1 MASFAV
7 SGSIRTAVFL
17 LSKRNYFLLISIFL
31 ILYFGFNLV
40 SGERGL
46 FSYIEKKELL
56 SNLKK
61 EEISLTSKITD
72 MEHKNSLL
80 STNLDLDY
88 VETLIR
94 KRFLFGKEGET
105 IYIIKNDENLEDT
118 LIEIYSNSGPRNFV
132 FFSPG
137 FRDRDPPALLL
148 VLRFYY
154 TKKSRV
160 KCAHK
165 L

>member
-1 MASFAV
+1 MLRL
-7 SGSIRTAVFL
+7 I
-17 LSKRNYFLLISIFL
+17 KRNYFLLISIFL

-61 EEISLTSKITD
+61 DEISLTSKIAD
-72 MEHKNSLL
+72 LDHKNSLL

-94 KRFLFGKEGET
+94 ERFLFGKEGET
-105 IYIIKNDENLEDT
+105 IYIITKDEN
-118 LIEIYSNSGPRNFV
+118 
-132 FFSPG
+132 
-137 FRDRDPPALLL
+137 
-148 VLRFYY
+148 
-154 TKKSRV
+154 
-160 KCAHK
+160 
-165 L
+165 